1 MNYSNNNSIQD
12 SVSSSNMTST
22 GNIPELIKIGSID
35 SNMTQDIETSIQEP
49 VVQDNNTIRF
59 SLHKRGF
66 IHSNSKLILSL
77 AKSGEANH
85 YLPLN
90 IGIGS
95 LIRNVSFRIGDVTIQ
110 EITDWGEL
118 HAYRSLFVSG
128 EVQREKEQFLSQRC
142 INLGFN
148 YESADVI
155 DAKTHQ
161 IANGEVIYT
170 ARSVFGVLAT
180 GNIGAYTVQFPAQTL
195 NDMEYHLLP
204 NQDLENEPSYQ
215 ISLQDLIPFFKLNQ
229 LPAWQIEPDIYI
241 DITLQDNVFRTCT
254 SVNGQSA
261 TQFVLNK
268 AETKMIIDHIF
279 YPGDVMEAW
288 ANANRK
294 IDFTF
299 FDYRLAKMSVTA
311 GDITTGIV
319 RNIGGAGRLVTK
331 VITGLFDENQD
342 TNDLVCSQKLLN
354 KYGSIGAIRPFGA
367 NPGTA
372 QGRVTSNL
380 KFNDHFLY
388 PVDRVLSA
396 VHFYDVTQSEGVV
409 PFVTRDFYGG
419 ESRTTSTTKF
429 MGRRQ
434 DSQYDGVRGRF
445 FFQSWRLNRSERISS
460 RGIELYQTYN
470 QVGDLKSAGTPYTLK
485 TWLEILKYAT
495 LENGTMSCYFA

>member
-1 MNYSNNNSIQD
+1 M
-12 SVSSSNMTST
+12 
-22 GNIPELIKIGSID
+22 
-35 SNMTQDIETSIQEP
+35 
-49 VVQDNNTIRF
+49 
-59 SLHKRGF
+59 
-66 IHSNSKLILSL
+66 
-77 AKSGEANH
+77 
-85 YLPLN
+85 
-90 IGIGS
+90 
-95 LIRNVSFRIGDVTIQ
+95 
-110 EITDWGEL
+110 
-118 HAYRSLFVSG
+118 
-128 EVQREKEQFLSQRC
+128 
-142 INLGFN
+142 
-148 YESADVI
+148 
-155 DAKTHQ
+155 
-161 IANGEVIYT
+161 
-170 ARSVFGVLAT
+170 
-180 GNIGAYTVQFPAQTL
+180 
-195 NDMEYHLLP
+195 
-204 NQDLENEPSYQ
+204 
-215 ISLQDLIPFFKLNQ
+215 NQ

>member
-12 SVSSSNMTST
+12 SVSSSNMNST

-142 INLGFN
+142 VNLGFN
-148 YESADVI
+148 YESAP
-155 DAKTHQ
+155 
-161 IANGEVIYT
+161 E
-170 ARSVFGVLAT
+170 
-180 GNIGAYTVQFPAQTL
+180 IGAKV
-195 NDMEYHLLP
+195 HLLP

-354 KYGSIGAIRPFGA
+354 KYGSIGAIRPFAA

-470 QVGDLKSAGTPYTLK
+470 QVGALKSAGTPYTLK